1 MSNNPLTNEIRA
13 SLPGITISLP
23 SGGKFYQP
31 GVLTA
36 SCNPMA
42 LEIRPVSIIDEINF
56 RDPYK
61 IISGTAINELVART
75 CKDIL
80 IPGAL
85 FKVDVDLIMI
95 ASRAASHGPILETK
109 VTCVSDIKKEDGT
122 EEKCKAETEIKVDLN
137 RVMIQFQSIGSL
149 EDWTIA
155 FPNGQVA
162 QIRPVPYSSVI
173 HGLKEMS
180 EHAKIGRRLEL
191 QNKDKDLDAIEDAQ
205 KISLDKIAKLQVKL
219 IVDSIEY
226 VQTASGQRIND
237 RVMIYEWLAAMP
249 SEWVVN
255 INNTINEKS
264 KAIDK
269 FSEIEF
275 TCPSCKQRK
284 PFPLSLDPTSFF
296 SHGSQNSTPSI
307 KF

>member
-1 MSNNPLTNEIRA
+1 MSNPLTNEIKS

-23 SGGKFYQP
+23 SGGKFYP
-31 GVLTA
+31 NGVLSST
-36 SCNPMA
+36 CNPMA

-80 IPGAL
+80 LPGAL

-109 VTCVSDIKKEDGT
+109 VTCSNTIKKEDNT
-122 EEKCKAETEIKVDLN
+122 EVTCGAESEVKVDLN
-137 RVMIQFQSIGSL
+137 RVMIQFQSVGTL
-149 EDWTIA
+149 EDWALT
-155 FPNGQVA
+155 FPNGQIA
-162 QIRPVPYSSVI
+162 QMRPIPYSSVV

-205 KISLDKIAKLQVKL
+205 KNSLDKIAKLQVKL
-219 IVDSIEY
+219 IVDSIDY
-226 VQTASGQRIND
+226 VRTASGQNIND

-249 SEWVVN
+249 SDWVIKVN
-255 INNTINEKS
+255 NMMNEKA
-264 KAIDK
+264 KIIDS
-269 FSEIEF
+269 FSEVQF
-275 TCPSCKQRK
+275 TCPSCKMKK

-296 SHGSQNSTPSI
+296 SHGSQNSNPSI